1 VATKTTRFR
10 QTNLDPQRWNLLKT
24 ILGEALEKNSSAAR
38 SVLLESRCGED
49 TDLFEEAESLLAEA
63 EALLNEHT
71 DSFEDCAEKAA
82 STFWQEGPPR
92 GGQRI
97 GAYVIVRELGRGGM
111 GTVFLAERADG
122 QFEKQVAIKI
132 LNRGAD
138 TAEILRRF
146 QAERQILAR
155 LDHPNIA
162 RLLDAGTT
170 EDGLPYFIMDYI
182 VGVPVTRFAVA
193 QKLSTRQRLELFLK
207 ICTAVEFAH
216 RNLVVHRDI
225 KPSNILANAEGEPKL
240 LDFGIAK
247 PLVDRAGDADQTGT
261 QFRPMTRDYAAP
273 EQVLGEAVTTATDV
287 YALGVLL
294 YRLLCG
300 RMPYRRAAL
309 GQISWTKAILEEAP
323 EPLDR
328 AIDRTGANE
337 SSFAALE
344 VAAVRATS
352 VQALKRTLRGDL
364 QRIVQRALAK
374 SPDARYAT
382 VSAFAGDLGAFVE
395 GRALSGGTRTYQL
408 RKFARRHWLPLT
420 GASTLL
426 AVILA
431 SGLALAWEAAR
442 TAREAKTTAAVKD
455 FLLGLFSAVDPHE
468 AKGKDISAREL
479 LDRGAQHIDEVR
491 DQPVLAT
498 ELQSVLGRIYF
509 QLGLYAQASALQQR
523 AIDALKSDGT
533 QPLLLAHVQIDRA
546 ETVLLSGDL
555 KLAGA
560 LALEA
565 SAIVEAMPAA
575 ADTERV
581 RALNALSKT
590 NVMSGD
596 YPEAKRYSAAAMVI
610 AQRSRLEDAL
620 MADTL
625 KQAGNAAWGVK
636 SLDQARELYGE
647 SLAVSLHAQGPDSPM
662 VASLHENLAHVFS
675 AQARYGPAVQEMQQA
690 LAIST
695 KILGAQHPSVLTQQG
710 YLGLYN
716 FDLGDYRTARTLL
729 ESVVAQQ
736 RAQAGAQSPVVALAL
751 GNLGVV
757 LAESTDLDAAENA
770 FAEALRIDETTNG
783 RESEAAQIALGNL
796 AYVHRLK
803 GELDRAQTE
812 LLEVKRNEEKRS
824 IDDDPE
830 LYYQLG
836 EVQRLR
842 GNAAEAVELDRKA
855 LQFAQMDP
863 GESSDSAALAHDYLG
878 LALRDAGDTA
888 SAERELRASLASFA
902 GYVPNAEHPR
912 AATTRLELAL
922 LLAKH
927 AESHEEAAKLAAD
940 AAAIR
945 ERFLGKDDSRT
956 RDAQAI
962 AAKMGA
968 GH

>member
-1 VATKTTRFR
+1 MSTAAHWERVKLLFR
-10 QTNLDPQRWNLLKT
+10 QSQELPEGSRSAWLVHACAGDQALLDELERLLAAQRGPAGIFADDAHALIQRWLPDAACEADLSGSAIGPYRLLRL
-24 ILGEALEKNSSAAR
+24 IGE
-38 SVLLESRCGED
+38 
-49 TDLFEEAESLLAEA
+49 
-63 EALLNEHT
+63 
-71 DSFEDCAEKAA
+71 
-82 STFWQEGPPR
+82 
-92 GGQRI
+92 
-97 GAYVIVRELGRGGM
+97 GGM
-111 GTVFLAERADG
+111 GRVYLAERSDG
-122 QFEKQVAIKI
+122 SFEQTVALK
-132 LNRGAD
+132 LVRGDHLAPGLQ
-138 TAEILRRF
+138 ERFLR
-146 QAERQILAR
+146 ERQILAR
-155 LDHPNIA
+155 LQHPAIAQLHDGGFTANGVPYFTLEYVEGEPITRWCDTHTLNIGERV
-162 RLLDAGTT
+162 RLL
-170 EDGLPYFIMDYI
+170 
-182 VGVPVTRFAVA
+182 
-193 QKLSTRQRLELFLK
+193 LK
-207 ICTAVEFAH
+207 VCTAVEYAH
-216 RNLVVHRDI
+216 RNLVVHRDL
-225 KPSNILANAEGEPKL
+225 KPSNILVAADGEAKL

-247 PLVDRAGDADQTGT
+247 VLAADDASQQTAT
-261 QFRPMTRDYAAP
+261 QSRVMTREYAAP
-273 EQVLGEAVTTATDV
+273 EQVLGEPITTGTDV

-294 YRLLCG
+294 YVLLCG
-300 RMPYRRAAL
+300 QMPYRRATL
-309 GQISWTKAILEEAP
+309 GQISWAKAILEEAP
-323 EPLDR
+323 GPMAQVLDTSD
-328 AIDRTGANE
+328 AE
-337 SSFAALE
+337 AASAL
-344 VAAVRATS
+344 AAARATS
-352 VQALKRTLRGDL
+352 PSALKRTLRGDL
-364 QRIVQRALAK
+364 ERIVQRALAK
-374 SPDARYAT
+374 NPDMRYAS
-382 VSAFAGDLGAFVE
+382 VGAFADDLRAWHE
-395 GRALSGGTRTYQL
+395 GRAISGGTRRYRL
-408 RKFARRHWLPLT
+408 RKLVRRHWLPL
-420 GASTLL
+420 GAG
-426 AVILA
+426 AVAIMI
-431 SGLALAWEAAR
+431 ALAGSAGIAWEGRQRELEAER
-442 TAREAKTTAAVKD
+442 TLHEQRTTKAVKE
-455 FLLGLFSAVDPHE
+455 FLFGLFTAVDPRD

-546 ETVLLSGDL
+546 ETLLLSGDL
-555 KLAGA
+555 KSAGA
-560 LALEA
+560 IALEA
-565 SAIVEAMPAA
+565 FAIVDAMSPE

-581 RALNALSKT
+581 RALNALGKT
-590 NVMSGD
+590 NVMTGD
-596 YPEAKRYSAAAMVI
+596 YAEAKRHSAAAMVI

-716 FDLGDYRTARTLL
+716 FYLGDYRTARTLL

-824 IDDDPE
+824 VDDDPE

-888 SAERELRASLASFA
+888 GAERELRASLASFA